1 MATKD
6 KDVKAVPA
14 VQGNTLPATINMQED
29 ANIGRENMSAKDMAI
44 PFISVLQALSPQV
57 KKGPN
62 RIEGAEEGDLFNTV
76 SQEVWA
82 GNEGITVIP
91 CAFNRL
97 YVEWAP
103 RDSGGGYQGS
113 HTDEAILNECNRDDM
128 GRDILPNGNLIVLT
142 NYHYCLVIDEN
153 ENVLD
158 RVVIPFSSTQLKKS
172 RRWNSV
178 MSSIM
183 VPGSTGN
190 FNPPMFS
197 HKYGIT
203 TEHESNNKG
212 EWYGYIIKNQ
222 GMISNPETYNM
233 AKQFA
238 QDVVKGLVK
247 VAPPEEP
254 GIEGGESA
262 Y

>member
-1 MATKD
+1 MATKGED
-6 KDVKAVPA
+6 TKAVPA
-14 VQGNTLPATINMQED
+14 VQGNTLPATINLQED

-44 PFISVLQALSPQV
+44 PYIAVLQALSPQV

-62 RIEGAEEGDLFNTV
+62 RIDGAEEGDLFNTV

-82 GNEGITVIP
+82 GEEGVHVIP
-91 CAFNRL
+91 CAFNSL

-113 HTDEAILNECNRDDM
+113 HTDASILDKCSRNEL
-128 GRDILPNGNLIVLT
+128 GQDILPNGNLIVFT
-142 NYHYCLVIDEN
+142 NYHYCLVIDEQ
-153 ENVLD
+153 ENILD

-178 MSSIM
+178 MASITI
-183 VPGSTGN
+183 PGNNGN

-197 HKYGIT
+197 HKYSLT

-212 EWYGYIIKNQ
+212 EWYGFIIKNL
-222 GMISNPETYNM
+222 GMISNATTYAA
-233 AKQFA
+233 AKSFA

-247 VAPPEEP
+247 VAAPENMDDPET
-254 GIEGGESA
+254 GNV